1 MATSLVIYGGNKWRE
16 NLIYIATIFNNEWLR
31 RWQVLN
37 IHLNFLV
44 WNNLQEYT
52 CTTYILYLNG
62 KWNDLKRIIIIL
74 TSISKFFLDDL
85 SDSYVQVIIYTKIQ
99 NYKSYDHLKK
109 KLWLIQY
116 ILHLASLNSA
126 LQKSLTTIQLF
137 LKCASWF

>member
-1 MATSLVIYGGNKWRE
+1 MKK

-52 CTTYILYLNG
+52 CSTYILYLNG

-85 SDSYVQVIIYTKIQ
+85 SDSYVQVIIYT
-99 NYKSYDHLKK
+99 
-109 KLWLIQY
+109 
-116 ILHLASLNSA
+116 
-126 LQKSLTTIQLF
+126 
-137 LKCASWF
+137 